1 MEDIELSEAARA
13 LFEAP
18 FGVLAHEFQAEGPPT
33 FVYANQA
40 SRPSRPATVCAGC
53 MGLWTAFYSCC
64 AAFRARDWGV
74 SVAGRPAEFRVLVRV
89 WTSGYRTG
97 RLSRCL

>member
-18 FGVLAHEFQAEGPPT
+18 FGVLAHQFHEDGPPT

-40 SRPSRPATVCAGC
+40 SPLLPHFSHDKR
-53 MGLWTAFYSCC
+53 F
-64 AAFRARDWGV
+64 
-74 SVAGRPAEFRVLVRV
+74 
-89 WTSGYRTG
+89 
-97 RLSRCL
+97 

>member
-18 FGVLAHEFQAEGPPT
+18 FGVLSHSLHSDGPPT

-40 SRPSRPATVCAGC
+40 SRPRNV
-53 MGLWTAFYSCC
+53 GLW
-64 AAFRARDWGV
+64 G
-74 SVAGRPAEFRVLVRV
+74 
-89 WTSGYRTG
+89 TG
-97 RLSRCL
+97 SID